1 MQLNRAFVF
10 FCLVISVG
18 AQESH
23 RLNCYLDVLTHHTR
37 EGPCSHIILPL
48 TFTDDVLYLQNLSEE
63 DSVTLRKMKERNPAL
78 KILLGL
84 GVRSSRLELMSANEA
99 GVETFVQTV
108 LTYLKDK
115 SLDGLDVTWLD
126 SPSDESSRST
136 ELFTNLLKSL
146 KGAFEKET
154 QPLLLSVSVL
164 EPADHSAVTYEER
177 TLSQYVD
184 FISILPAHLEKDGPY
199 INKTVKHWQ
208 DRQVELQKL
217 NLVLPAFLQRSRR
230 RHHHRDHHK
239 HDMKTETGKK
249 DHVHILG
256 LYLGNQV
263 CQAIKSGQEQFITLT
278 SLSNEQSVVAEVLQK
293 GFGGIGVVFID
304 LDVFYNSVCAQITQ
318 DERAM
323 VESKHTCV
331 REGLQT
337 ESVCVTYVW
346 VPRDVRKMQ
355 MHRSEPICTKA
366 LSSFRCKDEFSAACC
381 VMAFQHHRKIITDQ
395 RGTCQMLDMHYV
407 TQGVCASSGEKEPGW
422 IISFSSMPDERTTAV
437 ADWKQEVLR
446 LSRQQQPDCIPAQP
460 PLHSH
465 QNTDRTMAAVSMEV
479 TDCCH
484 YVLSGALLQK
494 RLYER
499 QWEPKV
505 SVCAA
510 V

>member
-323 VESKHTCV
+323 VESKPCSPSPWSSSSRTSTTWPSSPWSPSSPSANNSSKQHNPGRT
-331 REGLQT
+331 EGLA
-337 ESVCVTYVW
+337 
-346 VPRDVRKMQ
+346 RF
-355 MHRSEPICTKA
+355 KA
-366 LSSFRCKDEFSAACC
+366 W
-381 VMAFQHHRKIITDQ
+381 MN
-395 RGTCQMLDMHYV
+395 
-407 TQGVCASSGEKEPGW
+407 
-422 IISFSSMPDERTTAV
+422 
-437 ADWKQEVLR
+437 
-446 LSRQQQPDCIPAQP
+446 
-460 PLHSH
+460 HS
-465 QNTDRTMAAVSMEV
+465 TDRASQGGQLASAFRTAGVGMAGPMALRS
-479 TDCCH
+479 
-484 YVLSGALLQK
+484 ALL
-494 RLYER
+494 Y
-499 QWEPKV
+499 
-505 SVCAA
+505 A
-510 V
+510 